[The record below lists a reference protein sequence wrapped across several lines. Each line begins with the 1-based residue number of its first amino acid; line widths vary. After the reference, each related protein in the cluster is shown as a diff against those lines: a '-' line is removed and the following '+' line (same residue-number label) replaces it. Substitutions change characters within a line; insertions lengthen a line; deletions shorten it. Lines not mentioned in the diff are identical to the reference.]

1 MAKPRTLAN
10 TVSTGGP
17 LEDGTI
23 GIAEVTGLQTALDAK
38 AAGTP
43 ATASVGGELK
53 LYEATDN
60 GTNYVSFKA
69 PNTLAGNVTW
79 SLPSVDGTNG
89 QVLATNG
96 SGTLAWASI
105 ASTGVQYTDI
115 GTAPNQIPLNQT
127 LGSMAYQNADGIN
140 VGAIYANRSAT
151 FASPGANVSITIG
164 RQGDGIYYNGLV
176 IWAAYNGSYPMHTI
190 GQDYQGSYYQVG
202 GGFRFI
208 FPTGGGG
215 VSLAYNGTSWTS
227 LSDERLKNVTGG
239 FDNACAAVDAL
250 KAFKFSWKYDPDN
263 KPKVGL
269 SAQSVAAVLP
279 EATAPMSNPVDK
291 EDKTEYLGV
300 NYTELVPL
308 LVAAIQELNA
318 EIRKLKGL

>member
-1 MAKPRTLAN
+1 MSVTIDGG
-10 TVSTGGP
+10 TGS
-17 LEDGTI
+17 
-23 GIAEVTGLQTALDAK
+23 VAL
-38 AAGTP
+38 T
-43 ATASVGGELK
+43 ATASGASLDTNLTVKGSATVGASVVLQEG
-53 LYEATDN
+53 TNN
-60 GTNYVSFKA
+60 GTNSVSLKSPDA
-69 PNTLAGNVTW
+69 LAGNVAFT
-79 SLPSVDGTNG
+79 LPSADGTSG
-89 QVLATNG
+89 QALTTNG
-96 SGTLAWASI
+96 SGALSWATPLVP
-105 ASTGVQYTDI
+105 ANV
-115 GTAPNQIPLNQT
+115 GTAPNQIPLNQM
-127 LGSMAYQNADGIN
+127 LGSMAFQNADGIN

-151 FASPGANVSITIG
+151 FASPGANVAITIG
-164 RQGDGIYYNGLV
+164 RQGDGIYYNGLI

-190 GQDYQGSYYQVG
+190 GQDYIGSYHQSG
-202 GGFRFI
+202 GSFRFI

-227 LSDERLKNVTGG
+227 LSDERLKNVIGE
-239 FDNACAAVDAL
+239 FENACAAVDAL

-291 EDKTEYLGV
+291 EGKTEYLGV

-308 LVAAIQELNA
+308 LVAAVQELNA